1 MASFVLELNNGQRIP
16 LLRAIPFAAVHLAL
30 LTVFVVDFRWTYLLL
45 CLALYAVRMFFV
57 TAGYHRY
64 FSHRS
69 FKTSRPF
76 AFLLAF
82 LGESTLQKGVL
93 WWASHHRHHHR
104 YSDLPEDC
112 HSPLY
117 KGFFWAHLGWILC
130 EKYKPI
136 NQRYIRDFMAHKE
149 LAWLNDNT
157 WLPLTVYISTL
168 VYFFGLEGFLWGFV
182 VSTVFL
188 WHGTFSVNSLVH
200 VWGTQPYQA
209 GDNSRNN
216 WVAAIFAMGDGWH
229 NNHHYYPISVRHGF
243 QKWEFDFSYYIL
255 CLLERLGIVWD
266 LKRPDPSRIARDLV
280 AGAQA
285 KA

>member
-1 MASFVLELNNGQRIP
+1 MTTRQSNLLENDDEKIVWQDTP
-16 LLRAIPFAAVHLAL
+16 LFIFMH
-30 LTVFVVDFRWTYLLL
+30 TV
-45 CLALYAVRMFFV
+45 ALYTLLFHFEWKWVGLAVASYYLRMFALS
-57 TAGYHRY
+57 AGFHRY

-104 YSDLPEDC
+104 YSDQPEDC

-136 NQRYIRDFMAHKE
+136 NKRYIRDFMAHPE
-149 LAWLNDNT
+149 LVWLNDNT

-168 VYFFGLEGFLWGFV
+168 IYFFGLEGFLWGFV

-243 QKWEFDFSYYIL
+243 QKWEIDFSYYIL

-266 LKRPDPSRIARDLV
+266 LKRPAPSRIAQGLMAR
-280 AGAQA
+280 A
-285 KA
+285 

>member
-1 MASFVLELNNGQRIP
+1 MHAIAIYTLFFQFEWEWLGLASASYFL
-16 LLRAIPFAAVHLAL
+16 
-30 LTVFVVDFRWTYLLL
+30 
-45 CLALYAVRMFFV
+45 RMFALS
-57 TAGYHRY
+57 AGFHRY
-64 FSHRS
+64 FCHRS

-117 KGFFWAHLGWILC
+117 KGFFWAHMGWILC
-130 EKYKPI
+130 NKYKAI
-136 NQRYIRDFMAHKE
+136 NTRYIRDFMAHPE
-149 LAWLNDNT
+149 LVWLNDNT
-157 WLPLTVYISTL
+157 WLPLTVYISAL

-182 VSTVFL
+182 VSTVLL

-200 VWGTQPYQA
+200 VWGTMPYQA

-216 WVAAIFAMGDGWH
+216 WIAAIFAMGDGWH

-243 QKWEFDFSYYIL
+243 QKWEIDFSYYIL
-255 CLLERLGIVWD
+255 CLLERFGIVWD
-266 LKRPDPSRIARDLV
+266 LKRPDPRRIAQDLM

-285 KA
+285 QA